1 MEAVAKRLTTLGEGF
16 GELLGEIPI
25 GDPDLILFVYLDLSA
40 NTSGSSQIVGSF
52 FLAFEYRSWIFFV
65 K

>member
-16 GELLGEIPI
+16 GELLGEPI
-25 GDPDLILFVYLDLSA
+25 GDPDLILFVYFDLNA

-52 FLAFEYRSWIFFV
+52 FLASEYRSWIFFV